1 MTMTMEDLVPVSQ
14 GFHPYVLMWGS
25 ADDIEEGARE
35 CVALVVLTREGGII
49 LAVPV
54 DFFTEAELEK
64 GNQDGEDGVLGASE
78 ILLVNAVD
86 HHSGEPVAD
95 GLPVLVV
102 DMDARV
108 LENMRVY
115 LEEEDAPVMH
125 FEEDPTS
132 VPVVSELVAKTFA
145 WLKEVYNGEPP
156 YEATPE
162 VTAESEVQA
171 LPKAAQKAAPKAA
184 KAKAKQSGAMPTGG
198 PKPKKATAAN
208 LAATMET
215 MAATLSALVQRQEVL
230 ENHVKQAPVSAL
242 LSQPLGGEVV
252 PKSNLAGLTKNL
264 GPPPKTSGVLMIPPA
279 TTPQE
284 ILDVEGDPA
293 VGAPSGMEKAML
305 AQSAALTSLVA
316 HLASSSGDPLT
327 ELTHG
332 TTTGTKG
339 AAGRARLQMELASH
353 SGSFFNA
360 VMKSMARRMSPTS
373 SAEISHESMMQAG
386 ISGTRYL
393 ERFGGY
399 GRCRDLG
406 LVQYQVMSA
415 MDFLQVG
422 NYGAA
427 KDVVALLAVMLE
439 QAVLDG
445 GRFEVAQVLTL
456 QEDVPYTVFSAR
468 QGSVAR
474 RAFAPLADQRWVTV
488 ALAYLKELETISSKR
503 VEMLSSQASVA
514 GGGASSQLVPVP
526 KQKAA
531 VKKKPRRGAGAQDGE
546 EEAE

>member
-1 MTMTMEDLVPVSQ
+1 M
-14 GFHPYVLMWGS
+14 
-25 ADDIEEGARE
+25 I
-35 CVALVVLTREGGII
+35 
-49 LAVPV
+49 
-54 DFFTEAELEK
+54 
-64 GNQDGEDGVLGASE
+64 
-78 ILLVNAVD
+78 
-86 HHSGEPVAD
+86 
-95 GLPVLVV
+95 
-102 DMDARV
+102 
-108 LENMRVY
+108 
-115 LEEEDAPVMH
+115 
-125 FEEDPTS
+125 
-132 VPVVSELVAKTFA
+132 AKTFA
-145 WLKEVYNGEPP
+145 WLKEVYHGEPP

-162 VTAESEVQA
+162 VTAESEAQA
-171 LPKAAQKAAPKAA
+171 LPKEAAKGGSKSSKGKSKAEWGYAYRRA
-184 KAKAKQSGAMPTGG
+184 KAKESNSSKSGGNHGEDGSNFVSFGAEAGGLGESGEASSSVCPSISTFGRRSGAEV
-198 PKPKKATAAN
+198 KPCRAHQEFGSTAEDFRSAFDSPRN
-208 LAATMET
+208 YAAGD
-215 MAATLSALVQRQEVL
+215 LGC
-230 ENHVKQAPVSAL
+230 
-242 LSQPLGGEVV
+242 GGESPV
-252 PKSNLAGLTKNL
+252 
-264 GPPPKTSGVLMIPPA
+264 M
-279 TTPQE
+279 
-284 ILDVEGDPA
+284 
-293 VGAPSGMEKAML
+293 GASSGMEKAML

-316 HLASSSGDPLT
+316 HLASSSGDPLAD
-327 ELTHG
+327 LTHG

-339 AAGRARLQMELASH
+339 AAGRARLQAELASH

-360 VMKSMARRMSPTS
+360 VMKSMALRMSPTS

-386 ISGTRYL
+386 ISLTRYL

-474 RAFAPLADQRWVTV
+474 RAFAPLADQRWATV

-503 VEMLSSQASVA
+503 VEMLSSQTSAA
-514 GGGASSQLVPVP
+514 GGGAGNQMVPVP